1 MRSPLPL
8 QAVLVPTYLVYST
21 LYRNVSSESTTCS
34 ISMNVGPFDVNIDLF
49 DVIPAVR
56 VDHRVL
62 YFTVNFRHP
71 STMLL
76 VDGKFHRNSEEFI
89 KCM

>member
-1 MRSPLPL
+1 
-8 QAVLVPTYLVYST
+8 
-21 LYRNVSSESTTCS
+21 
-34 ISMNVGPFDVNIDLF
+34 MNVDPSDVNVDLF

-56 VDHRVL
+56 L
-62 YFTVNFRHP
+62 ITEYFTVNLRHP